1 MKTTTT
7 HEQPQPSEKLF
18 LEWIN
23 DFISIK
29 KFAEYHATTEKKMFK
44 ILILSRDI
52 IIKKENK
59 QFKTIT
65 K

>member
-7 HEQPQPSEKLF
+7 NILQPSEKLF

-23 DFISIK
+23 DFITIK

-44 ILILSRDI
+44 TLMLSRDI
-52 IIKKENK
+52 IIKKEYK
-59 QFKTIT
+59 QFKTIN

>member
-1 MKTTTT
+1 MKTTTKNT
-7 HEQPQPSEKLF
+7 LQPSEKLF

-29 KFAEYHATTEKKMFK
+29 KFAEYHGTTEKKMFK

-52 IIKKENK
+52 IIEKENK
-59 QFKTIT
+59 QFKTVN

>member
-7 HEQPQPSEKLF
+7 NTLQPSEALF

-23 DFISIK
+23 DFITIK

-44 ILILSRDI
+44 TLMLSRDI
-52 IIKKENK
+52 IIQKEYK
-59 QFKTIT
+59 QFKTIN

>member
-1 MKTTTT
+1 MKTK
-7 HEQPQPSEKLF
+7 HDLEPSEQLF

-29 KFAEYHATTEKKMFK
+29 KFAEYHSTTEENMHK

-52 IIKKENK
+52 IIAKENK
-59 QFKTIT
+59 QIKNN
-65 K
+65 